1 MELKL
6 SFGEHLDA
14 LGFRKRISLYHL
26 PSCVRVF
33 VCVYVCD
40 SRGSSLRRRRRRRA
54 VVLLQ
59 LIFRQKPVNRQA
71 SVEAV
76 GRRHPHT
83 VCLYPHAWRV
93 TGPIFILREWGR
105 GLNCVAPFFGS
116 ATALAPPHMRSNG
129 IKKRKLNIT
138 SQSIPSRT
146 VGWQSSKQST
156 DRVED
161 VSLKDFEQRSIL
173 APVVLSTKKGL
184 IEAF

>member
-1 MELKL
+1 MRNDSRFKSMSRGSQRSNTPAGERERLDEGSEVELKL

-14 LGFRKRISLYHL
+14 LGFCKRISLYHL

-116 ATALAPPHMRSNG
+116 ATAFAPPIWEAM
-129 IKKRKLNIT
+129 
-138 SQSIPSRT
+138 
-146 VGWQSSKQST
+146 
-156 DRVED
+156 
-161 VSLKDFEQRSIL
+161 
-173 APVVLSTKKGL
+173 GL
-184 IEAF
+184 RNEN

>member
-76 GRRHPHT
+76 GRRHQAHRMS
-83 VCLYPHAWRV
+83 L
-93 TGPIFILREWGR
+93 
-105 GLNCVAPFFGS
+105 
-116 ATALAPPHMRSNG
+116 
-129 IKKRKLNIT
+129 
-138 SQSIPSRT
+138 
-146 VGWQSSKQST
+146 ST
-156 DRVED
+156 RVE
-161 VSLKDFEQRSIL
+161 SYGADFYSAGMR
-173 APVVLSTKKGL
+173 ART
-184 IEAF
+184 